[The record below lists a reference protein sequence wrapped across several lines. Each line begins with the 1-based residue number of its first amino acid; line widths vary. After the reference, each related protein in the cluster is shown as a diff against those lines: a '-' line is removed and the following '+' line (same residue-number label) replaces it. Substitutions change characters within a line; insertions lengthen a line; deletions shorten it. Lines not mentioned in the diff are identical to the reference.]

1 MENSR
6 PVTLVF
12 VIAAIAAGVFV
23 RSGANAFMV
32 ARSIEDP
39 LLGGMA
45 PATMVVAVIAAV
57 VTLFVLL
64 RHEKAR
70 TFTDSVFHELKK
82 VTWPTRDETTNN
94 TGIVIAA
101 TVLFGGLLA
110 VYDYAWAQVAEVVLY
125 TDNK

>member
-6 PVTLVF
+6 HVTLVF

-23 RSGANAFMV
+23 RSGAVAVMT

-39 LLGGMA
+39 LLGGVA
-45 PATMVVAVIAAV
+45 PATVVVAVIAAA

-70 TFTDSVFHELKK
+70 TFTDSVVNELKK
-82 VTWPTRDETTNN
+82 VTWPSRDETTNN
-94 TGIVIAA
+94 TGIVVAA
-101 TVLFGGLLA
+101 TILFGGLLS
-110 VYDYAWAQVAEVVLY
+110 VYDYVWAQVAEVVLY
-125 TDNK
+125 SAG

>member
-12 VIAAIAAGVFV
+12 VIAAISAGVFV
-23 RSGANAFMV
+23 RSGAVAVMT

-39 LLGGMA
+39 LLGGVA
-45 PATMVVAVIAAV
+45 PATVVVAVIAAA

-70 TFTDSVFHELKK
+70 TFTDSVVNELKK
-82 VTWPTRDETTNN
+82 VTWPSRDETTNN
-94 TGIVIAA
+94 TGIVVAA
-101 TVLFGGLLA
+101 TILFGGLLS
-110 VYDYAWAQVAEVVLY
+110 VYDYVWAQVAEVVLY
-125 TDNK
+125 SAG